1 MKAFSTLHAL
11 LAAALPIAVY
21 SAQIPFHSDVP
32 EQATGQK
39 QWKFDVG
46 PSPNATENYIF
57 ESVSSLL
64 QQWPNT
70 RYRNGHTIVPV
81 TIPRNTLLYH
91 GTWHK
96 QVPSFPDWV
105 ATDPEHSQI
114 FCVTSDVEKGCWQ
127 LTLAVTRPLKVL
139 HFDGSSA
146 AKMQGSMDAQDIIA
160 WGQVEPK
167 RIFDEASRIKDLC
180 AWGKKYDID
189 GFLRMEMNFE
199 IMLCDFTKNVEVVSF
214 LNLIPPRLMDG
225 PPLPKMPG
233 PTPPDAPPHP
243 GNKSEPRLLG
253 IYRVIESGHTHN
265 HFPGETRAQLEL
277 SRLVSFYDIDT
288 FPSLIESR
296 SNQERFFHRIGRSLI
311 FPEVPRSGVDWTSL
325 IRVIKHRYADRLEVL
340 QYMLNKTKKPE
351 ETIQDVHA
359 YVQTML
365 APYILNSAKPED
377 SSASIEW
384 AAPVFEHC
392 ASTHTKTAH
401 TTLRSKLTP
410 SEHLILRAVDGVLH
424 EVCRVLVG
432 VWADGVVKV
441 KRGSKNHIDNPI
453 KVVSDWSSR
462 INGLVEWLDWNEWV
476 KCKPSCEFEETC
488 YLPTWPF
495 LHGKGWPKAP
505 PVPPNSQRSVN
516 PEDPTSK
523 RDRMHGWVRDFT
535 SSENDDDDYWR
546 RPQPKCIRRVFPYE
560 IL

>member
-1 MKAFSTLHAL
+1 MTTLLSHPPPPHSTTE
-11 LAAALPIAVY
+11 PK
-21 SAQIPFHSDVP
+21 
-32 EQATGQK
+32 ETCQANTT
-39 QWKFDVG
+39 
-46 PSPNATENYIF
+46 P
-57 ESVSSLL
+57 LL
-64 QQWPNT
+64 QEDT
-70 RYRNGHTIVPV
+70 AH
-81 TIPRNTLLYH
+81 
-91 GTWHK
+91 
-96 QVPSFPDWV
+96 
-105 ATDPEHSQI
+105 
-114 FCVTSDVEKGCWQ
+114 
-127 LTLAVTRPLKVL
+127 
-139 HFDGSSA
+139 
-146 AKMQGSMDAQDIIA
+146 
-160 WGQVEPK
+160 
-167 RIFDEASRIKDLC
+167 
-180 AWGKKYDID
+180 
-189 GFLRMEMNFE
+189 
-199 IMLCDFTKNVEVVSF
+199 
-214 LNLIPPRLMDG
+214 
-225 PPLPKMPG
+225 LP
-233 PTPPDAPPHP
+233 T
-243 GNKSEPRLLG
+243 
-253 IYRVIESGHTHN
+253 SGHTHN
-265 HFPGETRAQLEL
+265 HFPGETRAQLDL

-296 SNQERFFHRIGRSLI
+296 SNQERFFHRVASISSEDRERLLYRLDEVLSS
-311 FPEVPRSGVDWTSL
+311 PEVPRSGVDWTSL
-325 IRVIKHRYADRLEVL
+325 IRVIKHRYVDRLEVL

-351 ETIQDVHA
+351 ETVQDVHA

-365 APYILNSAKPED
+365 APYILNHATPED

-401 TTLRSKLTP
+401 KTLQSKLTP
-410 SEHLILRAVDGVLH
+410 SERLILRAVDGVLH

-441 KRGSKNHIDNPI
+441 NRGSNNHIDNPI

-476 KCKPSCEFEETC
+476 KCKPSCDFEETC

-516 PEDPTSK
+516 PEDPTLK

-535 SSENDDDDYWR
+535 SSGNEDDDYWR